1 MHGEAQIGEL
11 ARRRFVFVAGFD
23 ALGGAMKALT
33 QGAVF
38 VCVAQLAQEAA
49 NVVRPS
55 AGLFDHGQGGG
66 ERDSAGLRV
75 FEELALKRA
84 ALPRSLCVDPARAI
98 LAQGRTGL
106 RKASDG
112 LFSARK
118 GNRQPERFQ
127 FRGII
132 ARLEFNEIE
141 EGAVA
146 AQSARAAEL
155 FA

>member
-1 MHGEAQIGEL
+1 MEALI
-11 ARRRFVFVAGFD
+11 
-23 ALGGAMKALT
+23 

-38 VCVAQLAQEAA
+38 VGVAQLAQQPSNA
-49 NVVRPS
+49 VRPS
-55 AGLFDHGQGGG
+55 PGLFDQGQGGG
-66 ERDSAGLRV
+66 ERDSTSLGV
-75 FEELALKRA
+75 FEELTLERA
-84 ALPRSLCVDPARAI
+84 ALPRSLPIEPAGAI

-106 RKASDG
+106 GKASDG
-112 LFSARK
+112 LFSAGK

-127 FRGII
+127 FPGII